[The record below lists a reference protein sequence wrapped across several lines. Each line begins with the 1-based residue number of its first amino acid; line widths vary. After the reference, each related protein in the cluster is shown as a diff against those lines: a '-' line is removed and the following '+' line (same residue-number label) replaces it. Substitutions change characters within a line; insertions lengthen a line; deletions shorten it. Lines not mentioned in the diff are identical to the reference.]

1 MIASTFTKMFFSI
14 LLPLLGLCIPIESN
28 DEDYLRRD
36 KRIIR
41 VQNNFNYT
49 KPVKYYIDTNINN
62 KKNILEALN
71 HLEHYTCLKFTEVK
85 QTLKKDG
92 INFYK
97 KPDLSVEYKYYKDKL
112 SNVSIT
118 LQCLKE
124 LGCMKHMIG
133 RAFGLHFE
141 TARYDRNHYVKILWN
156 NIEQQ
161 SKKLYS
167 KVKGF
172 KSRYFNTAF
181 DYGSIMMPNIT
192 EGAMK
197 GKKAYTTKGSKLY
210 ENMVGQREE
219 FSFSDIKKINDVFC
233 GGQCGKKL
241 RNCKNGGYPSPN
253 CGICNCPSGYKGKY
267 CEKLEASQGDCGKR
281 FLYAKR
287 REQTL
292 TLKGLKKC
300 VIGFYSKPRTNLA
313 LVVKKVKTT
322 KRTPCVENKGIEI
335 KYRHDKGATGL
346 VLCGSYKDV
355 VIKPTFSRAVMI
367 YLGQNKDDMIT
378 LSYREVRRT
387 SRK

>member
-1 MIASTFTKMFFSI
+1 MFLSI
-14 LLPLLGLCIPIESN
+14 LLPLLCLYIPIESN

-49 KPVKYYIDTNINN
+49 KPVKYYIEKYIEYDTY
-62 KKNILEALN
+62 LN
-71 HLEHYTCLKFTEVK
+71 ETFAHLEHYTCLKFKKVDNE
-85 QTLKKDG
+85 LKKDG

-97 KPDLSVEYKYYKDKL
+97 KPELSVEYKYYKDKL
-112 SNVSIT
+112 SNVYVSKK
-118 LQCLKE
+118 CLRE
-124 LGCMKHMIG
+124 SGCIKHMIA
-133 RAFGLHFE
+133 RAFGLHYE
-141 TARYDRNHYVKILWN
+141 TARYDRNHYERKHTQLKDQNYMKTW
-156 NIEQQ
+156 
-161 SKKLYS
+161 L
-167 KVKGF
+167 
-172 KSRYFNTAF
+172 A
-181 DYGSIMMPNIT
+181 
-192 EGAMK
+192 K
-197 GKKAYTTKGSKLY
+197 GKNFLSVTL
-210 ENMVGQREE
+210 
-219 FSFSDIKKINDVFC
+219 KKINDVFC
-233 GGQCGKKL
+233 GGQCGKKITKC
-241 RNCKNGGYPSPN
+241 RNGGYPSPF
-253 CGICNCPSGYKGKY
+253 CGVCNCPSGYKGKY

-387 SRK
+387 SRR